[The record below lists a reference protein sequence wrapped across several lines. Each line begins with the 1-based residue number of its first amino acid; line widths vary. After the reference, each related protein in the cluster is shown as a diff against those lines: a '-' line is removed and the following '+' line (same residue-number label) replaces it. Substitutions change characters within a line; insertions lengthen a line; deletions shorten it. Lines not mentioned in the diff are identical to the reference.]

1 MIASEKFRD
10 LQVHKDYKTLSS
22 SRQIT
27 PPPPTPYIIQMYTCL
42 AIVKCKDS
50 DVFLKDILERLGHAH
65 PGAD

>member
-27 PPPPTPYIIQMYTCL
+27 PPPPPNPLHYSDVYMSGY
-42 AIVKCKDS
+42 CKDS

>member
-27 PPPPTPYIIQMYTCL
+27 PNPLHYSDVYMSGY
-42 AIVKCKDS
+42 CKDS